1 MKGISSVFIGAV
13 VFSVSVSVLYA
24 KGLAK
29 GVGPYGELWKL
40 IPTQRYWAPDYF
52 YTLSKEPKGGL

>member
-1 MKGISSVFIGAV
+1 MKGISSVFIGAA

-29 GVGPYGELWKL
+29 GVGPYGEFWKP
-40 IPTQRYWAPDYF
+40 IPTQRY
-52 YTLSKEPKGGL
+52 